1 MSVELRKTTEKV
13 DDPNAADG
21 GPERVFLNKLF
32 DKWIVGKECREGV
45 CPVGRRCTANGRG
58 DPSRRSLFTF
68 GWGVV
73 GAPKI
78 SSIVLVAHARS
89 DLP

>member
-13 DDPNAADG
+13 DDRDEA
-21 GPERVFLNKLF
+21 ERRLEKAFFQKLF

-45 CPVGRRCTANGRG
+45 CPVGRRCTAIGRG
-58 DPSRRSLFTF
+58 DPSRQSLFTF

>member
-1 MSVELRKTTEKV
+1 MFVALRRSAEKV
-13 DDPNAADG
+13 DGPDAADG
-21 GPERVFLNKLF
+21 RPQRVFLKKLF

-45 CPVGRRCTANGRG
+45 CPVGRRCTAIGRG

-68 GWGVV
+68 GWGVA